1 MPRPIA
7 AKYIHKIFR
16 GGKKKNQFT
25 RLGNVD
31 LRTLSLGAL
40 VIMLGCSHLGI
51 HTTFQTKGPHFQVV
65 PGPAHIVWSVLAVL
79 SRGRFARKAESGRQ
93 GPALTAAPCLLTKHV
108 AGVLT

>member
-40 VIMLGCSHLGI
+40 GIVLGRSHLGI
-51 HTTFQTKGPHFQVV
+51 HTNLQTKGPSLPGCTRARTHCVVGAGCSFQ
-65 PGPAHIVWSVLAVL
+65 
-79 SRGRFARKAESGRQ
+79 RTF
-93 GPALTAAPCLLTKHV
+93 C
-108 AGVLT
+108 